1 MYFDKSKLR
10 TASKLESNY
19 DIIVK
24 DYNNFNYTYQDRLGK
39 FKIDTLFK
47 KWRGLYEFSLQA
59 DKKNVFL
66 GSTVKSRKKN
76 FGYYEL
82 EVDNKIIWDG
92 IILATKAN
100 LLKKFNR
107 TYVGRKYFSNTLSLF
122 KNFKEVITVSI
133 ARFPSNRIIP
143 IHKGNRELVRIHYG
157 IDVPDG
163 DIAFTVKGEE
173 KKWENG
179 KVFAF
184 NDFYEHGGWNNTN
197 SDRII
202 LIVDLDRK
210 MILMECDVVKNF

>member
-10 TASKLESNY
+10 TASELESNY

-92 IILATKAN
+92 IILASKAN
-100 LLKKFNR
+100 LFKKFNQ

-184 NDFYEHGGWNNTN
+184 NDFYEHGGWNNTEY
-197 SDRII
+197 DRII

-210 MILMECDVVKNF
+210 MILNGV

>member
-100 LLKKFNR
+100 LFKKFNQ
-107 TYVGRKYFSNTLSLF
+107 TYVGRKYFSNTLSLL
-122 KNFKEVITVSI
+122 KSYKEVITVSI

-184 NDFYEHGGWNNTN
+184 NDFYEHGGWNNTDC
-197 SDRII
+197 DRII

-210 MILMECDVVKNF
+210 MILNGV

>member
-1 MYFDKSKLR
+1 MYFDKSKLNIV
-10 TASKLESNY
+10 SKLETKY
-19 DIIVK
+19 DVVKK
-24 DYNNFNYTYQDRLGK
+24 DYNNFNYKYQDRLGK

-82 EVDNKIIWDG
+82 EVDDKVIWDG
-92 IILATKAN
+92 IILATKVN
-100 LLKKFNR
+100 LFKKFNR

-122 KNFKEVITVSI
+122 ENFKEVITVSI
-133 ARFPSNRIIP
+133 ARFPSSRIIP
-143 IHKGNRELVRIHYG
+143 KHKGNRDLVRIHYG

-179 KVFAF
+179 KAFAF
-184 NDFYEHGGWNNTN
+184 NDFYEHGGWNNTHYG
-197 SDRII
+197 RII

-210 MILMECDVVKNF
+210 MILNGV

>member
-10 TASKLESNY
+10 TASELESNY

-100 LLKKFNR
+100 LFKKFNQ

-184 NDFYEHGGWNNTN
+184 NDFYEHGGWNNTEY
-197 SDRII
+197 DRII

-210 MILMECDVVKNF
+210 MILNGV

>member
-10 TASKLESNY
+10 TASELEFNY

-47 KWRGLYEFSLQA
+47 KWRGLYEFSLQV

-76 FGYYEL
+76 YGYYEL
-82 EVDNKIIWDG
+82 EVDDKIIWDG
-92 IILATKAN
+92 IILATKTN
-100 LLKKFNR
+100 LFKKFNR

-179 KVFAF
+179 KAFAF

-210 MILMECDVVKNF
+210 MILNGV

>member
-1 MYFDKSKLR
+1 MYFDKSKLNIV
-10 TASKLESNY
+10 SKLETKY
-19 DIIVK
+19 DVVKK
-24 DYNNFNYTYQDRLGK
+24 DYNNFNYKYQDRLGK

-82 EVDNKIIWDG
+82 EVDDKVIWDG
-92 IILATKAN
+92 IILATKVN
-100 LLKKFNR
+100 LFKKFNR

-122 KNFKEVITVSI
+122 ENFKEVITVSI
-133 ARFPSNRIIP
+133 ARFPSSRIIP
-143 IHKGNRELVRIHYG
+143 KHKGNRDLVRIHYG

-179 KVFAF
+179 KAFAF
-184 NDFYEHGGWNNTN
+184 NDFYEHGGWNNTDC
-197 SDRII
+197 DRII

-210 MILMECDVVKNF
+210 MILNGV

>member
-10 TASKLESNY
+10 TVSELESNY

-24 DYNNFNYTYQDRLGK
+24 DYNNFNYQYQDRLGR

-47 KWRGLYEFSLQA
+47 KWKGLYEFSLQV

-76 FGYYEL
+76 FGHYEL
-82 EVDNKIIWDG
+82 EVDNKVIWDG
-92 IILATKAN
+92 IILATKDN
-100 LLKKFNR
+100 TFKKFYQ
-107 TYVGRKYFSNTLSLF
+107 TYIGRKYFPNTLSLF
-122 KNFKEVITVSI
+122 KKCKEVITVSI

-184 NDFYEHGGWNNTN
+184 NDFYEHGGWNNTEY
-197 SDRII
+197 DRII

-210 MILMECDVVKNF
+210 MILNGV

>member
-10 TASKLESNY
+10 TASELESNY

-100 LLKKFNR
+100 LFKKFNQ
-107 TYVGRKYFSNTLSLF
+107 TYVGRKYFSNTLSLL
-122 KNFKEVITVSI
+122 KSYKEVITVSI

-184 NDFYEHGGWNNTN
+184 NDFYEHGGWNNAN

-210 MILMECDVVKNF
+210 MILNGV

>member
-10 TASKLESNY
+10 TASELESNY

-100 LLKKFNR
+100 LFKKFNQ
-107 TYVGRKYFSNTLSLF
+107 TYVGRKYFSNTLSLL
-122 KNFKEVITVSI
+122 KSYKEVITVSI

-179 KVFAF
+179 KAFAF
-184 NDFYEHGGWNNTN
+184 NDFYEHGAWNNTN

-210 MILMECDVVKNF
+210 MILNGV

>member
-10 TASKLESNY
+10 TASELESNY

-47 KWRGLYEFSLQA
+47 KWRGLYEFSLQV
-59 DKKNVFL
+59 DRKNVFL

-76 FGYYEL
+76 YGYYEL
-82 EVDNKIIWDG
+82 EVDDKIIWDG
-92 IILATKAN
+92 IILATKTN
-100 LLKKFNR
+100 LFKKFNR

-179 KVFAF
+179 KAFAF

-210 MILMECDVVKNF
+210 MILNGV

>member
-10 TASKLESNY
+10 IASELESNY

-24 DYNNFNYTYQDRLGK
+24 DYNNFNYQYQDRLGR

-47 KWRGLYEFSLQA
+47 KWKGLYEFSLQA

-76 FGYYEL
+76 FGHYEL
-82 EVDNKIIWDG
+82 EVDNKVIWDG

-100 LLKKFNR
+100 IFNKFNQ
-107 TYVGRKYFSNTLSLF
+107 TYIGRKYFLNTLSLF
-122 KNFKEVITVSI
+122 RTHKEVITVSI

-184 NDFYEHGGWNNTN
+184 NDFYEHGGWNNTEY
-197 SDRII
+197 DRII
-202 LIVDLDRK
+202 LIIDLNRK
-210 MILMECDVVKNF
+210 MILNGV

>member
-10 TASKLESNY
+10 TASELESNY

-76 FGYYEL
+76 FGHYEL
-82 EVDNKIIWDG
+82 EVDNKVIWDG

-100 LLKKFNR
+100 ILKKFNSFCNSLNAFISVLPFFLHNVFKMYLLLFIR
-107 TYVGRKYFSNTLSLF
+107 PLHSVSLLHLLSSIL
-122 KNFKEVITVSI
+122 NFKT
-133 ARFPSNRIIP
+133 FP
-143 IHKGNRELVRIHYG
+143 K
-157 IDVPDG
+157 
-163 DIAFTVKGEE
+163 
-173 KKWENG
+173 
-179 KVFAF
+179 
-184 NDFYEHGGWNNTN
+184 
-197 SDRII
+197 
-202 LIVDLDRK
+202 
-210 MILMECDVVKNF
+210 

>member
-19 DIIVK
+19 DIIIK

-92 IILATKAN
+92 IILASKAN
-100 LLKKFNR
+100 LLKKFNQ

-184 NDFYEHGGWNNTN
+184 NDFYEHGGWNNTDY
-197 SDRII
+197 DRII

-210 MILMECDVVKNF
+210 MILNGV

>member
-10 TASKLESNY
+10 TASELESNY

-92 IILATKAN
+92 IILASKAN

-184 NDFYEHGGWNNTN
+184 NDFYEHGGWNNTEY
-197 SDRII
+197 DRII

-210 MILMECDVVKNF
+210 MILNGV

>member
-1 MYFDKSKLR
+1 MYFDKSKLNIV
-10 TASKLESNY
+10 SKLETKY
-19 DIIVK
+19 DVVKK
-24 DYNNFNYTYQDRLGK
+24 DYNNFNYKYQDRLGK

-47 KWRGLYEFSLQA
+47 KWRGLYEFSLPA
-59 DKKNVFL
+59 DKKKVFL

-82 EVDNKIIWDG
+82 EVDDKVIWDG
-92 IILATKAN
+92 IILATKVN
-100 LLKKFNR
+100 LFKKFNR

-122 KNFKEVITVSI
+122 ENFKEVITVSI

-179 KVFAF
+179 KAFAF

-210 MILMECDVVKNF
+210 MILNGV

>member
-10 TASKLESNY
+10 TASELESNY

-100 LLKKFNR
+100 LFKKFNQ

-184 NDFYEHGGWNNTN
+184 NDFYEHGGWNNTDC
-197 SDRII
+197 DRII

-210 MILMECDVVKNF
+210 MILNGV

>member
-10 TASKLESNY
+10 TASELEFNY

-24 DYNNFNYTYQDRLGK
+24 DYNNFNYTFQDRLGK

-47 KWRGLYEFSLQA
+47 KWRGLYEFSLQV

-76 FGYYEL
+76 YGYYEL
-82 EVDNKIIWDG
+82 EVDDKIIWDG
-92 IILATKAN
+92 IILATKTN
-100 LLKKFNR
+100 
-107 TYVGRKYFSNTLSLF
+107 LF

-184 NDFYEHGGWNNTN
+184 NDFYEHGGWNNTDC
-197 SDRII
+197 DRII

-210 MILMECDVVKNF
+210 MILNGV

>member
-1 MYFDKSKLR
+1 MYFDKSKLNIV
-10 TASKLESNY
+10 SKLETKY
-19 DIIVK
+19 DVVKK
-24 DYNNFNYTYQDRLGK
+24 DYNNFNYKYQDRLGK

-82 EVDNKIIWDG
+82 EVDDKVIWDG
-92 IILATKAN
+92 IILATKVN
-100 LLKKFNR
+100 LFKKFNR

-122 KNFKEVITVSI
+122 ENCKEVITVSI

-179 KVFAF
+179 KALAF
-184 NDFYEHGGWNNTN
+184 NDFYEHGGWNNTDY
-197 SDRII
+197 DRII

-210 MILMECDVVKNF
+210 MILNGV

>member
-1 MYFDKSKLR
+1 MNYFNKSKLR
-10 TASKLESNY
+10 ILPQLENNY
-19 DIIVK
+19 DKIL
-24 DYNNFNYTYQDRLGK
+24 DDFNNFDYRYKDILGR

-47 KWRGLYEFSLQA
+47 KWKGLYEFSLQA
-59 DKKNVFL
+59 DKKSVFL
-66 GSTVKSRKKN
+66 DSTVKSRKKN

-82 EVDNKIIWDG
+82 EVDDKIIWDG

-100 LLKKFNR
+100 LFKKFNQ

-122 KNFKEVITVSI
+122 KSYKEVITVSI

-143 IHKGNRELVRIHYG
+143 VHKGNRELVRIHYG
-157 IDVPDG
+157 VKVPDG

-179 KVFAF
+179 KAFAF

-210 MILMECDVVKNF
+210 MILNGV

>member
-10 TASKLESNY
+10 TASELESNY

-47 KWRGLYEFSLQA
+47 KWRGLYEFSLQV

-76 FGYYEL
+76 YGYYEL
-82 EVDNKIIWDG
+82 EVDDKIIWDG
-92 IILATKAN
+92 IILATKTN
-100 LLKKFNR
+100 LFKKFNR
-107 TYVGRKYFSNTLSLF
+107 TYVGRKYFSNTLSLL
-122 KNFKEVITVSI
+122 KSYKEVITVSI

-179 KVFAF
+179 KAFAF

-210 MILMECDVVKNF
+210 MILNGV